1 MCERYDRYLQ
11 RLIGKG
17 GEYLPRLWTDKPV
30 ALGER
35 TQQIK
40 RGGER
45 KQSLQSVRNRSNSKT
60 NRRRGGGKGI
70 KQGVSGVGNRA
81 PVTSLDRYT
90 VKTEESSGKQKGS
103 RERSKQETEHLSR
116 LWTDTL

>member
-1 MCERYDRYLQ
+1 MCERYDRCLQ
-11 RLIGKG
+11 RMIGKG

-40 RGGER
+40 KGGKR
-45 KQSLQSVRNRSNSKT
+45 KQSLQSVRKRSNSKQKEEG
-60 NRRRGGGKGI
+60 GGGKRN
-70 KQGVSGVGNRA
+70 KKGVSGVGNRA

-103 RERSKQETEHLSR
+103 SEKSNEEKEHLSR
-116 LWTDTL
+116 LWTDTQ

>member
-1 MCERYDRYLQ
+1 VRENPTN
-11 RLIGKG
+11 KK
-17 GEYLPRLWTDKPV
+17 E
-30 ALGER
+30 GER
-35 TQQIK
+35 ESSLSSRFAIEVTL
-40 RGGER
+40 
-45 KQSLQSVRNRSNSKT
+45 KQT
-60 NRRRGGGKGI
+60 EEGGGGKGI

-103 RERSKQETEHLSR
+103 RERSKQGTEHLSR